1 MNLGLAM
8 KVNIKMNMKI
18 NMKMKMNMNFLTI
31 GADLHMDQ
39 L

>member
-8 KVNIKMNMKI
+8 KVNIKMNM
-18 NMKMKMNMNFLTI
+18 NMNFVTI

>member
-1 MNLGLAM
+1 MNRGLAM
-8 KVNIKMNMKI
+8 KVNIKI
-18 NMKMKMNMNFLTI
+18 NMNMNMNFLTI

>member
-1 MNLGLAM
+1 MNRGLAM
-8 KVNIKMNMKI
+8 KVNIKMNM
-18 NMKMKMNMNFLTI
+18 NMNVVTI

>member
-8 KVNIKMNMKI
+8 KVNNKI
-18 NMKMKMNMNFLTI
+18 NMNMNMNMNFLTI